1 MRTVLR
7 ETLWWIRKAP
17 VTTGIVLVA
26 LAVGIAMNALW
37 VPAPSSGLADTYGW
51 GLPAFARG
59 EWWTL
64 LVGAFIA
71 PAPWMYLLIL
81 PLIAVGGGFLEYKYG
96 AWRMLAALFVTHVAS
111 VLIVGLIIYLLAP
124 LGVGWAVRLVDVRD
138 GGLSNAGFGA
148 IGAMTAALAPSWRRR
163 ARTGLFLY
171 ALVMVLYVGFIWDLT
186 HLVALLVGFAVGP
199 LVVKRPYARFSYAL
213 TTQEK
218 RVLVAQIV
226 VFNIITLV
234 VTYLVPQG
242 GLLESSDTYQRDAG
256 STVVVFGLSIFL
268 GLLAYGTYAG
278 RKIAWRLL
286 LTLTIL
292 LFLIGLILAETPA
305 GVFGVFVNAVLL
317 VLLVVFRRVF
327 TIKGDR
333 VVRSGIYKRLAALAL
348 GLFMLNAVAIFAMR
362 AQFSPEPDFGMAV
375 VESIWLIFGG
385 SSLDFVPQTPAASF
399 LTQGIGY
406 VWGFALLG
414 GIGALVFT
422 TLRDRDGRG
431 QFAEYDR
438 LLHEHG
444 STSIG
449 WMARWPGM
457 SYWVDPA
464 RTAGFAYRLENN
476 IAIVL
481 SDPVGSPDAVAT
493 SLGGFTE
500 MCDRRGWRPVFYSVT
515 ESFRALAAQ
524 HGYQAIV
531 VGEDTVI
538 DLPDLAF
545 TGKSWQSVRTAVNQ
559 AGKLGISMR
568 PIRYAEATAGM
579 RVQLQAIAA
588 SWSDDKSLPPLGFT
602 LGTLAEASDP
612 EVIMHVAVDAEGT
625 VHGMT
630 SWMPVYG
637 QGTVDGW
644 TLDIMQRGLFED
656 TMRGVVEFLIAESAM
671 AFKQEGYRFISLSAS
686 PLSRGEGQTG
696 PIEALLDMVA
706 KRLEPLYGFQSLHS
720 FKAKFKPRF
729 EPMYLCYRD
738 EAQLPAISIAI
749 IKAYLPDNALRGVVA
764 SKIK

>member
-1 MRTVLR
+1 M
-7 ETLWWIRKAP
+7 
-17 VTTGIVLVA
+17 
-26 LAVGIAMNALW
+26 
-37 VPAPSSGLADTYGW
+37 
-51 GLPAFARG
+51 
-59 EWWTL
+59 
-64 LVGAFIA
+64 
-71 PAPWMYLLIL
+71 
-81 PLIAVGGGFLEYKYG
+81 
-96 AWRMLAALFVTHVAS
+96 
-111 VLIVGLIIYLLAP
+111 
-124 LGVGWAVRLVDVRD
+124 
-138 GGLSNAGFGA
+138 
-148 IGAMTAALAPSWRRR
+148 
-163 ARTGLFLY
+163 
-171 ALVMVLYVGFIWDLT
+171 
-186 HLVALLVGFAVGP
+186 
-199 LVVKRPYARFSYAL
+199 
-213 TTQEK
+213 
-218 RVLVAQIV
+218 
-226 VFNIITLV
+226 
-234 VTYLVPQG
+234 
-242 GLLESSDTYQRDAG
+242 ESDEE
-256 STVVVFGLSIFL
+256 
-268 GLLAYGTYAG
+268 
-278 RKIAWRLL
+278 AWRLVESAAAAAPTALPLAGEEAAWQRWRRFRDEDLADYADLRDRPDLARSSRLSPYLKLGVLHPRSLLAEAGAGPGADRFVTELAWREVYADVLHHHPGSAWHDLRAELAGLAYADLADPQVAQRVDAWRCGRTGYPLVDAGMRQL
-286 LTLTIL
+286 LTE
-292 LFLIGLILAETPA
+292 GWMH
-305 GVFGVFVNAVLL
+305 N
-317 VLLVVFRRVF
+317 RVRMV
-327 TIKGDR
+327 T
-333 VVRSGIYKRLAALAL
+333 
-348 GLFMLNAVAIFAMR
+348 
-362 AQFSPEPDFGMAV
+362 
-375 VESIWLIFGG
+375 
-385 SSLDFVPQTPAASF
+385 ASF

-644 TLDIMQRGLFED
+644 TLDIMQRGLSED

-706 KRLEPLYGFQSLHS
+706 KRLEPLYGFQSLHN